1 MYHDIGDG
9 EIYLINKENFM
20 AFQFASSSRRSICAN
35 ENRRRSEVVQA
46 RFDDVVLERLEL
58 DEVLRRVWIFAV
70 PFDNLLAIC
79 HFLADAD
86 VSGEELLQIFTTFLA
101 ESKLRWLR
109 LKPSNLAALLINFF
123 CTVISRLGGETLN
136 ECQSR
141 LSPSRLTTFRAN
153 RFFGIR
159 NFSIDSSSSLPSSPG
174 ESSSTSRPI
183 NLL

>member
-101 ESKLRWLR
+101 ESKLR
-109 LKPSNLAALLINFF
+109 
-123 CTVISRLGGETLN
+123 
-136 ECQSR
+136 
-141 LSPSRLTTFRAN
+141 
-153 RFFGIR
+153 
-159 NFSIDSSSSLPSSPG
+159 
-174 ESSSTSRPI
+174 
-183 NLL
+183 